1 RLIRKLV
8 NGKVPVSKRYFKTRQ
23 LSVNCLAGKSNSVPT
38 NWVKVTA
45 ASKRTLF
52 IWNCCLHEKLL
63 YGIVKLEDC

>member
-38 NWVKVTA
+38 NWVKVIGKCRSA
-45 ASKRTLF
+45 LF
-52 IWNCCLHEKLL
+52 SWLSSIENKNA
-63 YGIVKLEDC
+63 YY

>member
-1 RLIRKLV
+1 LIRKLV

-45 ASKRTLF
+45 GFWLSYYFRRIQRRGFRL
-52 IWNCCLHEKLL
+52 
-63 YGIVKLEDC
+63 